1 MLAGLLR
8 ITTEGM
14 PRRVVFKRTSLVFCQ
29 VIIFN
34 LVATPFLVN
43 IFEASSFD
51 EAPRLSETFPKPA
64 SYINHT
70 SSRVFAN
77 HLQMHYNASS
87 LPPQARYYRDRVN
100 FIDVMRTPV
109 SVADCTHPSTLLGGI
124 LGVVYF
130 PSDAKQA
137 VLDCICANVSCHV
150 VPRSWHF
157 TVVTKP
163 VSTSVLW
170 IVPGDDSLN
179 VESTA
184 WTVYYA
190 YVPDVN
196 RLRQTEKS
204 MYRLIV
210 GFAILARLFRSYGI
224 HVLRL
229 RSNLQQFPFHAT
241 STAVRYEIE
250 LGDPTCIITADP
262 WLCVAFLIDI
272 WATTEIIGQAC
283 LRMCQMDDLVSYGLA
298 ILCLGRTVWCSF
310 GALVIV
316 NSLRRWS
323 PNLRL
328 YPPLN
333 STILVLLAY
342 IIAALLPLAQS
353 QWPPLVEVYTWL
365 FSIVRTFDE
374 EGQTV
379 TLDNVFVMIVYLLSM
394 CAMPFGV
401 GIAQDLWR
409 KLHRR
414 LYPKQRVSPSKFH
427 TKLATQSLGKPR
439 IRRHSRGSK
448 GRIKNSRVASH
459 WFHAKSSVSEYI
471 DSTFRAPSATDGV
484 FHGDGTLGELFRLNP
499 LVRVQAT
506 LSQRGISCRV
516 RGYDSQD
523 TLVDDA
529 RVHLISQI
537 DTKQIRLFQSQ
548 DSQAA
553 VGVLVLLLGD
563 TEKLEVVL
571 HRGRLNSPWIIS

>member
-51 EAPRLSETFPKPA
+51 EAPRLSGTFPKPA
-64 SYINHT
+64 SYSNHT

-87 LPPQARYYRDRVN
+87 LPPQARV
-100 FIDVMRTPV
+100 
-109 SVADCTHPSTLLGGI
+109 GG
-124 LGVVYF
+124 
-130 PSDAKQA
+130 
-137 VLDCICANVSCHV
+137 
-150 VPRSWHF
+150 
-157 TVVTKP
+157 
-163 VSTSVLW
+163 
-170 IVPGDDSLN
+170 
-179 VESTA
+179 
-184 WTVYYA
+184 
-190 YVPDVN
+190 
-196 RLRQTEKS
+196 
-204 MYRLIV
+204 
-210 GFAILARLFRSYGI
+210 
-224 HVLRL
+224 
-229 RSNLQQFPFHAT
+229 
-241 STAVRYEIE
+241 
-250 LGDPTCIITADP
+250 
-262 WLCVAFLIDI
+262 
-272 WATTEIIGQAC
+272 
-283 LRMCQMDDLVSYGLA
+283 
-298 ILCLGRTVWCSF
+298 
-310 GALVIV
+310 
-316 NSLRRWS
+316 
-323 PNLRL
+323 RL
-328 YPPLN
+328 Y
-333 STILVLLAY
+333 SLAY

-459 WFHAKSSVSEYI
+459 CFHAKSSVSEYF